1 MQYCSCD
8 RCRPWTGPLISYYH
22 LINCYCFIETSI
34 GFTTKLHGSTYSS
47 SSSNIEGHSILFNK
61 GNAYNGTVFTCPSPG
76 LYLFHV
82 SVITSS
88 NYNGVWIYKNSQ
100 QLTLA
105 FSGTNAQSNGA
116 SVSAATWLDTG
127 DEVYLRPGSSS
138 LSLDGNSAFTGVK
151 II

>member
-1 MQYCSCD
+1 M
-8 RCRPWTGPLISYYH
+8 RCRPWTGPFVLYHH
-22 LINCYCFIETSI
+22 LINFYCFIETSI
-34 GFTTKLHGSTYSS
+34 GFTTKLHGSYSS
-47 SSSNIEGHSILFNK
+47 SSSNIEGYSILFNK

-82 SVITSS
+82 SIITSS
-88 NYNGVWIYKNSQ
+88 EYNGVWIYKNSQ

-105 FSGTNAQSNGA
+105 YSGYHPQYNGA

-127 DEVYLRPGSSS
+127 DHVYLRPYSSS
-138 LSLDGNSAFTGVK
+138 LSLDGNSAFIGVK